1 MTEPAKTKSANRLH
15 QGFLTVP
22 FSEIN
27 FPGVYVT
34 QRGEMFRV
42 PNEALA
48 EGRSPTL
55 VWESIEGSL
64 VSRIAEDPYTPISK
78 CRQLAADADIP
89 VNF

>member
-1 MTEPAKTKSANRLH
+1 MDTPAKLKSTTKTH

-27 FPGVYVT
+27 QIGVYVT

-42 PNEALA
+42 ASEALA
-48 EGRSPTL
+48 EGRSPIISWETL
-55 VWESIEGSL
+55 AGSL
-64 VSRIAEDPYTPISK
+64 VTRISEDPYAPISK
-78 CRQLAADADIP
+78 CRQLAADADLP